1 MQVQLHHAGDVSAV
15 YGREDAFGAC
25 QPAQLLC
32 RQHDTRNRGDMAKEH
47 YARPRSNGVT
57 EKVQN
62 LCRVLNRLGQ
72 RDFLHDDAIALGFQL
87 PGLFAAGML
96 LIGHEHFVTGLHID
110 AVRDVAV
117 GLGGIAQQRDL
128 VARTSD
134 KRS

>member
-62 LCRVLNRLGQ
+62 LCRVLNLFRSEEHTSELQSLTNLVCRL
-72 RDFLHDDAIALGFQL
+72 
-87 PGLFAAGML
+87 L
-96 LIGHEHFVTGLHID
+96 LEKKKT
-110 AVRDVAV
+110 
-117 GLGGIAQQRDL
+117 QK
-128 VARTSD
+128 TNT
-134 KRS
+134 